1 MQGVKPERLWKTC
14 AWLQVGE
21 MSSSIY
27 SGGIIPSQSTPVCSD
42 KTKKILKNAVHML
55 LRADKH

>member
-1 MQGVKPERLWKTC
+1 MQCLKPECLWKTC

-27 SGGIIPSQSTPVCSD
+27 SGGIIHSQSSPVCSD
-42 KTKKILKNAVHML
+42 KTKKILKNVFHML
-55 LRADKH
+55 VRADKH